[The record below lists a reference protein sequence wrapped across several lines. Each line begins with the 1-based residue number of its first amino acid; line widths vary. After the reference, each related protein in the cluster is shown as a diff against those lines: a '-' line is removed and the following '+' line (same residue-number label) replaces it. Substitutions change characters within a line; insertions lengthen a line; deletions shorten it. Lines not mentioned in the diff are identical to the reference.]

1 MQGNTPPRIAAQ
13 DYLDALAAHGIDHL
27 FANPG
32 TDFAPIIEAFS
43 RAARSNRK
51 VPRPIVVPHEH
62 AAVAMAHGY
71 TLITGR
77 PQAVMLHVNVG
88 LANAINALIDAS
100 RDRVPLLLTSGR
112 TPITEAG
119 PHGARSVYIHWAQ
132 EMFDQAGMV
141 REFVKWDY
149 ELRRGDQVANVVDR
163 ALEVAQ
169 AAPMGPV
176 YLALPREVLGEELAE
191 KEEEAPRPP
200 RARPERP
207 RPAGGDIER
216 AAEWIARARNPLVIT
231 GQLGRDPREA
241 VLLTKLAERYALP
254 VVPFNAR
261 HFAISGNHPMF
272 QGGAPGPLLA
282 EADLVLVLESD
293 VPWIPSLFA
302 PRPDA
307 RIIQVGEDPLYQRYP
322 MRSFR
327 SDLSIAANLVAFL
340 QALEQALPRHTD
352 THIAEIDARRERL
365 TVRSARLRAEWAAEA
380 ERSGRSDTINLA
392 WLNHCLHGIV
402 EPDTLVVNEYSFRQ
416 EYCPLDQPG
425 SLFSVGPAGGLGWGL
440 PAALGI
446 KLAAPRKQVVAL
458 LGDGAY
464 MFANPTA
471 CHMVAETQKLP
482 ILSVIYNNALYGA
495 VRRATLDMYA
505 TGVAAEDDGRL
516 LADLPSPAFER
527 GIAAHGG
534 YGARV
539 EHPADLPDALRRAAE
554 AVRGGQQ
561 AVVNVICRG

>member
-1 MQGNTPPRIAAQ
+1 MGSQSTARIAAE

-27 FANPG
+27 FVNPG
-32 TDFAPIIEAFS
+32 TDFAPIIEAFA
-43 RAARSNRK
+43 RAARTNRP
-51 VPRPIVVPHEH
+51 VPRPMVVPHEH

-71 TLITGR
+71 TLVTGR

-88 LANAINALIDAS
+88 LANSINALIDAS

-132 EMFDQAGMV
+132 EMFDQAGML

-149 ELRRGDQVANVVDR
+149 ELRRGDQVGTVVDR
-163 ALEVAQ
+163 ALELAQ
-169 AAPMGPV
+169 TAPSGPV
-176 YLALPREVLGEELAE
+176 YLSLPREVLGEEMAARE
-191 KEEEAPRPP
+191 DTVRPP
-200 RARPERP
+200 RARPDRP
-207 RPAGGDIER
+207 RPAASDIER
-216 AAEWIARARNPLVIT
+216 AAEWIAGSRNPLVIT

-241 VLLTKLAERYALP
+241 VALTRLAERFGLP
-254 VVPFNAR
+254 VVPFNPR
-261 HFAISGNHPMF
+261 HFAISGHHPMF
-272 QGGAPGPLLA
+272 QGSNAGSLLTD
-282 EADLVLVLESD
+282 ADLILVLESD
-293 VPWIPSLFA
+293 VPWIPSLSA
-302 PRPDA
+302 PGPEA
-307 RIIQVGEDPLYQRYP
+307 RVIQVGEDPMYQRYP

-327 SDLSIAANLVAFL
+327 CDLAVASGLLAFL
-340 QALEQALPRHTD
+340 DALEPALAARIDPGSHT
-352 THIAEIDARRERL
+352 IVARRNRL
-365 TVRSARLRAEWAAEA
+365 AARSATLRTGWAEEITRAEQSE
-380 ERSGRSDTINLA
+380 TINLA
-392 WLNHCLHGIV
+392 WLNHCLRGVIDA
-402 EPDTLVVNEYSFRQ
+402 DTMVVNEYSFRQ

-471 CHMVAETQKLP
+471 CHMVAENQNLP
-482 ILSVIYNNALYGA
+482 ILTVIYNNSLYGA
-495 VRRATLDMYA
+495 VRRATLDMYSG
-505 TGVAAEDDGRL
+505 GVAAEADGRL

-527 GIAAHGG
+527 IIAAHRGHG
-534 YGARV
+534 ERV
-539 EHPADLPDALRRAAE
+539 EHPAALPAALQRAAE

-561 AVVNVICRG
+561 ALVNVICRG

>member
-1 MQGNTPPRIAAQ
+1 MNSQAPARIAAE

-27 FANPG
+27 FVNPG

-43 RAARSNRK
+43 RAGRSNRK
-51 VPRPIVVPHEH
+51 VPRPMVVPHEH

-112 TPITEAG
+112 TPLTEAG
-119 PHGARSVYIHWAQ
+119 RHGARSVYIHWAQ
-132 EMFDQAGMV
+132 EMFDQAGML

-149 ELRRGDQVANVVDR
+149 ELRRGDQVDEVVDR
-163 ALEVAQ
+163 AMELAQ
-169 AAPMGPV
+169 TSPGGPV
-176 YLALPREVLGEELAE
+176 YLALPREVLGEEMV
-191 KEEEAPRPP
+191 PREVPPRLP
-200 RARPERP
+200 RARPEPP
-207 RPAGGDIER
+207 RAAGSDVER
-216 AAEWIARARNPLVIT
+216 AAEWIAAARNPLVIA

-241 VLLTKLAERYALP
+241 LLLTRLAERFALP
-254 VVPFNAR
+254 VVPFNPR

-293 VPWIPSLFA
+293 VPWIPSVA
-302 PRPDA
+302 SPGPAA

-327 SDLSIAANLVAFL
+327 SDLTITSNALAFL
-340 QALEQALPRHTD
+340 QALEPALAQRTEPGMAG
-352 THIAEIDARRERL
+352 IAARRDRL
-365 TVRSARLRAEWAAEA
+365 AARSASLRAGWAGEIERAAHAE
-380 ERSGRSDTINLA
+380 TINLA
-392 WLNHCLHGIV
+392 WLNHCLRGVIAA
-402 EPDTLVVNEYSFRQ
+402 DTLVVNEYSFRQ
-416 EYCPLDQPG
+416 EYCPLDRPG
-425 SLFSVGPAGGLGWGL
+425 SLFGLGPAGGLGWGL

-446 KLAAPRKQVVAL
+446 KLAAPEKQVVAL

-471 CHMVAETQKLP
+471 CHLIADSQKLP
-482 ILSVIYNNALYGA
+482 ILAVIYNNAQYGA

-505 TGVAAEDDGRL
+505 TGVAAEAGGRL

-527 GIAAHGG
+527 IVEAHGG
-534 YGARV
+534 HGERV
-539 EHPADLPDALRRAAE
+539 EHPAALPAALERAAA

-561 AVVNVICRG
+561 ALVNVICRG